1 MYTLSVPIR
10 MSAMTLL
17 EAAVASP
24 PELVVDVVLLR
35 SLGVSTSAA
44 VGVELRG
51 TRCPPSQCEPSDTAF
66 RS

>member
-35 SLGVSTSAA
+35 SLGVSASAA

-51 TRCPPSQCEPSDTAF
+51 TR
-66 RS
+66 